1 MRGFA
6 AHQRHSHK
14 TLSRVAGDKVAPRP
28 KLIIFCRKRA
38 QSDNK
43 GHLHPLTPGLLAQ
56 MLRAARTASSTHAM
70 YRIAHVGENS
80 VATRGAF
87 LPPLPLKSACRLS
100 NVRMFAAPPQTE
112 DLDDGN
118 PLPHFKIK
126 PALKRLPDVRGI
138 DPVSIELPKDRGANK
153 TFRVMM
159 RAIDLEHR
167 VRHDHDGR
175 TQLIS
180 ASSPLAISPGSIV
193 LIEYVTARSMARKQ
207 LFAGVLMVIKR
218 QGIMSSFT
226 LRNYVMGTGVVIQ
239 FPVYSPMVLKIKVL
253 QPAAPELL
261 KRKTDDISWILKR
274 SCPGVD
280 YTKIDEMVARYRLAE
295 DRLAKLQQKL

>member
-1 MRGFA
+1 
-6 AHQRHSHK
+6 
-14 TLSRVAGDKVAPRP
+14 
-28 KLIIFCRKRA
+28 
-38 QSDNK
+38 
-43 GHLHPLTPGLLAQ
+43 

-70 YRIAHVGENS
+70 YRIAHVGESS

-112 DLDDGN
+112 DQAR
-118 PLPHFKIK
+118 FEKTTRC
-126 PALKRLPDVRGI
+126 ARI